1 MRAIFGYNYIPEKPI
16 LSDIDDGESLSHL
29 EKEKV
34 IHGLY
39 EKKYIDKKVYRKLS
53 MYLRKS
59 EYGDVE
65 LRDL

>member
-1 MRAIFGYNYIPEKPI
+1 MKIDKIKIKYAKIVI
-16 LSDIDDGESLSHL
+16 LSDIDDGEYLSHL

-34 IHGLY
+34 IHDLY

-53 MYLRKS
+53 LYLRKS